1 MKALCALIMPCWI
14 LLKMKT
20 FSDKWCRE
28 NQITN
33 FIFKTFFF
41 KSCRLWDNL
50 GNVLEPDRPQMTVW
64 RIQIVCC
71 IPKTT
76 NTLSESVIFIVFP
89 PQHWLHERTSALR
102 YIYIACLVK
111 FIRSYVFFA
120 SFPYCVSGGGGTLF
134 FFLWHLLWQNIF
146 FLFVTVCL
154 LLPFYLHFHPFLY
167 CVDHIT
173 I

>member
-120 SFPYCVSGGGGTLF
+120 SFPYCVSGGGVRSF
-134 FFLWHLLWQNIF
+134 FFCGTCYGKIYSSFLLQFAFCYLSTYIF
-146 FLFVTVCL
+146 IR
-154 LLPFYLHFHPFLY
+154 FYI
-167 CVDHIT
+167 VWI